1 MEQTKPG
8 PVQQSWATYIDRSA
22 GEGRARGDRQV
33 ETRIGIS
40 GWRYAPWRGVF
51 YPKKLAQRLELQYAS
66 RALNSIEINGSFYSL
81 QRPESYQAWY
91 AETPEDFVFSV
102 KGNRYI
108 THVRRLKDT
117 RPLLANFFAS
127 GMLHLRKKLGPL
139 LWQLP
144 PSLPYDGDR
153 LEAFFRELPRTF
165 AQAARLSSAADR
177 VEPDLPDPLPRRR
190 LRHALEVRHH
200 SFEVP
205 EFVELAR
212 KHDVAIV
219 FADTAGKWPYIED
232 LTSDF
237 VYARLHGEVELYK
250 SGYDDAS
257 LRWWARRIKT
267 WQKGGQVKDAETL
280 SPKAAR
286 HPKRDVYV
294 YFDNDVKV
302 RAPFD
307 AARLY
312 RMLTSASRPRR
323 TGVTSGQ
330 TAGPP

>member
-1 MEQTKPG
+1 MARRTDDTG
-8 PVQQSWATYIDRSA
+8 PRP
-22 GEGRARGDRQV
+22 EL
-33 ETRIGIS
+33 RIGIS

-51 YPKKLAQRLELQYAS
+51 YPKKMAQRLELHYAS
-66 RALNSIEINGSFYSL
+66 RALASIEINGSFYSL

-91 AETPEDFVFSV
+91 ADTPEGFVFSV

-108 THVRRLKDT
+108 THIRRLKDT
-117 RPLLANFFAS
+117 RHLLANFFAS
-127 GMLHLRKKLGPL
+127 GVLHLREKLGPF

-144 PSLPYDGDR
+144 PSLVYDGER
-153 LEAFFRELPRTF
+153 LEAFFRLLPRTF
-165 AQAARLSSAADR
+165 VQAARLAAAADR
-177 VEPDLPDPLPRRR
+177 VEPNLPDPLPRRR

-205 EFVELAR
+205 EFAR
-212 KHDVAIV
+212 RHDVAIV

-237 VYARLHGEVELYK
+237 VYARLHGEEELYK

-267 WQKGGQVKDAETL
+267 WQRGCQVKDAATL
-280 SPKAAR
+280 SRAR
-286 HPKRDVYV
+286 DRRPKRDIYV

-312 RMLTSASRPRR
+312 RMLTAKQPR
-323 TGVTSGQ
+323 
-330 TAGPP
+330 

>member
-1 MEQTKPG
+1 M
-8 PVQQSWATYIDRSA
+8 
-22 GEGRARGDRQV
+22 

-51 YPKKLAQRLELQYAS
+51 YPKKLAQRLELHYAS
-66 RALNSIEINGSFYSL
+66 RSLDSIEVNGSFYSL
-81 QRPESYQAWY
+81 QRPESYQKWY

-117 RPLLANFFAS
+117 RTLLANFFGS
-127 GMLHLRKKLGPL
+127 GVLHLREKLGPL

-144 PSLPYDGDR
+144 PSLKYDPEKV
-153 LEAFFRELPRTF
+153 EAFFRELPRGF
-165 AQAARLSSAADR
+165 AAAARLTNAADR
-177 VEPDLPDPLPRRR
+177 VEPDLPAPLPRRR
-190 LRHALEVRHH
+190 LRHAIEVRHH
-200 SFEVP
+200 SFEDP
-205 EFVELAR
+205 GFVELAR
-212 KHDVAIV
+212 KHDIAIV
-219 FADTAGKWPYIED
+219 FADTAGKWPYFED

-257 LRWWARRIKT
+257 LRWWARRIRL
-267 WQKGGQVKDAETL
+267 WQVGRQPKDARTV
-280 SPKAAR
+280 SSRRPR
-286 HPKRDVYV
+286 HVKRDIYV

-312 RMLTSASRPRR
+312 QMLQSKPGR
-323 TGVTSGQ
+323 
-330 TAGPP
+330 